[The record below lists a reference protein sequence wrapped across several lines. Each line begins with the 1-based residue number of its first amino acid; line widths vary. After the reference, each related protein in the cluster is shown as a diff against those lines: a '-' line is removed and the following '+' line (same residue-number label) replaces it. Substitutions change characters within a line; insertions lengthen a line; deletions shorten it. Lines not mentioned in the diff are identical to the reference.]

1 MFAMQKNVEH
11 LMYVCLYVCLLNVLR
26 AIMELCHLQL
36 NFVSKFTSKLMH
48 KGALRTQTLL
58 GSSEL

>member
-1 MFAMQKNVEH
+1 MPKNVEH
-11 LMYVCLYVCLLNVLR
+11 LMYVCISVCLLNVLR

-36 NFVSKFTSKLMH
+36 NFVSKFTSKMMH
-48 KGALRTQTLL
+48 KGARRIQALL